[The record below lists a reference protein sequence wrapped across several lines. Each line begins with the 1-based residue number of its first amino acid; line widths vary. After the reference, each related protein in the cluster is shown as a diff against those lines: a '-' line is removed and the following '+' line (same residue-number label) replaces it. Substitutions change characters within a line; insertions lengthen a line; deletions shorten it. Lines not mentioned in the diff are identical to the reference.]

1 MTAELILL
9 IDLGTQSLRAT
20 VLNRSGERVFS
31 KSLPVSTRR
40 QGECHE
46 QAPTEWGAGML
57 ELLAAVGAERDL
69 AGSIRA
75 IAACGTLGGM
85 VAVDG
90 RGEPLRPAILYS
102 DQRPSACIG
111 ELEATAYFQ
120 ELQRQTGWRVFGGDL
135 LPQVLWLS
143 RQEPYV
149 YGRAQFLLDSTGYLN
164 FVLTGQASLETYSG
178 YGCYAQPNSPGV
190 PSGLLRKLGLEPTR
204 FGTAVASGDLLGRLR
219 PEVAS
224 QAGLPECSVF
234 SLPYDSITAYLGAG
248 LCEPGDALDIS
259 GTVTSF
265 GVLHPAPIIDCER
278 RIYSIPLPAGTNW
291 LVRGSTSS
299 SGSALEWARREFL
312 GDGFGAFDGLVAA
325 SPPGANGVLFLP
337 YLAGER
343 APLWNA
349 SARGVFFGITGS
361 TTRADMARAVYEGLC
376 FSLRH
381 IQSVMRSNQVP
392 IGKVKLTGGLS
403 QNHLLN
409 TIKSDVTGMTLL
421 ALRDHEMTTLGAA
434 SIVGRALGWYADDRE
449 ASAALLAVEQEYAPN
464 PAHAG
469 LYDQQFSTY
478 VELAA
483 RLTPMFRPAEAPAR
497 ATT

>member
-1 MTAELILL
+1 MTAECILL

-31 KSLPVSTRR
+31 KSLPVSTCR
-40 QGECHE
+40 QGACHE
-46 QAPTEWGAGML
+46 QDPTEWRAGIM
-57 ELLAAVGAERDL
+57 ELLGAVGAERDL

-90 RGEPLRPAILYS
+90 HGGPLRPAILYS

-111 ELEATAYFQ
+111 EIEATAYFE

-135 LPQVLWLS
+135 LPQALWFA
-143 RQEPYV
+143 REEPDV

-164 FVLTGQASLETYSG
+164 FVLTGQASLENYSG
-178 YGCYAQPNSPGV
+178 YGCYAQPYSPGV
-190 PSGLLRKLGLEPTR
+190 PAGLLRRLGLEPTR
-204 FGTAVASGDLLGRLR
+204 FGTAVEAGDRIGRLR

-224 QAGLPECSVF
+224 QVGLPECSVF
-234 SLPYDSITAYLGAG
+234 SIPYDSMTAYLGAG
-248 LCEPGDALDIS
+248 LCETGDALDIS

-265 GVLHPAPIIDCER
+265 GVLHPAQVIDCER
-278 RIYSIPLPAGTNW
+278 RIYSIPLPANPNW

-325 SPPGANGVLFLP
+325 SSPGANGVLFLP

-349 SARGVFFGITGS
+349 GARGVFFGITGS

-381 IQSVMRSNQVP
+381 IQSVMQANQVP

-403 QNHLLN
+403 QNRLLN
-409 TIKSDVTGMTLL
+409 TIKADVTGMTLL
-421 ALRDHEMTTLGAA
+421 ALQDHEMTTLGAA
-434 SIVGRALGWYADDRE
+434 SIVGRALGWYADERE
-449 ASAALLAVEQEYAPN
+449 ASAALLTVEKEYEPN
-464 PAHAG
+464 PAHAS
-469 LYDQQFSTY
+469 LYDHQFGMY
-478 VELAA
+478 KELAD
-483 RLTPMFRPAEAPAR
+483 RLTPMFRAGEALVMAK
-497 ATT
+497 T

>member
-1 MTAELILL
+1 MTAECILL

-31 KSLPVSTRR
+31 KSLPVSTCR
-40 QGECHE
+40 QGACHE
-46 QAPTEWGAGML
+46 QDPTEWRAGMM
-57 ELLAAVGAERDL
+57 ELLGAVGAERDL

-90 RGEPLRPAILYS
+90 HGGPLRPAILYS

-111 ELEATAYFQ
+111 EIEATAYFE

-135 LPQVLWLS
+135 LPQALWFA
-143 RQEPYV
+143 REEPDV
-149 YGRAQFLLDSTGYLN
+149 YDRAQFLLDSTGYLN
-164 FVLTGQASLETYSG
+164 FVLTGQASLENYSG
-178 YGCYAQPNSPGV
+178 YGCYAQPYSPGV
-190 PSGLLRKLGLEPTR
+190 PAGLLRRLGLEPTR
-204 FGTAVASGDLLGRLR
+204 FGTAVEAGDRIGRLR

-224 QAGLPECSVF
+224 QVGLPECSVF
-234 SLPYDSITAYLGAG
+234 SIPYDSMTAYLGAG
-248 LCEPGDALDIS
+248 LCETGDALDIS

-265 GVLHPAPIIDCER
+265 GVLHPAQVIDCER
-278 RIYSIPLPAGTNW
+278 RIYSIPLPGSPNW

-325 SPPGANGVLFLP
+325 SSPGANGVLFLP

-349 SARGVFFGITGS
+349 GARGVFFGITGS

-381 IQSVMRSNQVP
+381 IQSVMRANQVP

-403 QNHLLN
+403 QNRLLN
-409 TIKSDVTGMTLL
+409 TIKADVTGMTLL

-434 SIVGRALGWYADDRE
+434 SIVGRALGWYADERE
-449 ASAALLAVEQEYAPN
+449 ASAALLTVEEEYEPN
-464 PAHAG
+464 PAHAS
-469 LYDQQFSTY
+469 LYDHQFGMY
-478 VELAA
+478 KELAD
-483 RLTPMFRPAEAPAR
+483 RLTPMFRAGEALVR
-497 ATT
+497 AKT